1 MDTAFLL
8 LSLVALA
15 VCVIGAFVVWMVYF
29 AESGEDAIAE
39 EHRIQRR
46 HRHRTGA

>member
-29 AESGEDAIAE
+29 AEAGENALEDE
-39 EHRIQRR
+39 NRIQTRRR
-46 HRHRTGA
+46 HRTRA

>member
-1 MDTAFLL
+1 MNTGLLL

-29 AESGEDAIAE
+29 AESGEQAIDDQN
-39 EHRIQRR
+39 RVQRR
-46 HRHRTGA
+46 RGAKNRA